1 MSTLYTG
8 LTLANIVLILILLYY
23 FYQTYREVKSKFA
36 LGLVIFSI
44 VFLVN
49 AILRCPV
56 FYLLFN
62 HSPEPSCPYTFYYT
76 VSAGFEFIALLILI
90 YLVRE

>member
-1 MSTLYTG
+1 MSSLHIAITLS
-8 LTLANIVLILILLYY
+8 NIVLLLILLYY

-44 VFLVN
+44 VLLVN
-49 AILRCPV
+49 AVLQCP
-56 FYLLFN
+56 LFFFLFT
-62 HSPEPSCPYTFYYT
+62 ERGYCPYSPYYA
-76 VSAGFEFIALLILI
+76 VAAGFEFIALVILL